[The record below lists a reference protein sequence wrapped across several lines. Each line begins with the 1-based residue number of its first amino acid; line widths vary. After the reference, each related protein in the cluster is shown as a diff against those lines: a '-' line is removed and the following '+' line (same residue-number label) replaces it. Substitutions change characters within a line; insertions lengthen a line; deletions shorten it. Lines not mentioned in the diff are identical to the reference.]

1 MSAVLDFREL
11 RDKVLAGEMD
21 EDEEPTPTPLGEE
34 VKNTSTL
41 LGLSAA
47 VGIGRASVCSLPT
60 DWPRKTRVANEFFG
74 FGVFLVLRHGFFQFY
89 SDLT

>member
-47 VGIGRASVCSLPT
+47 VGI
-60 DWPRKTRVANEFFG
+60 FG
-74 FGVFLVLRHGFFQFY
+74 FLGYDNFVNKGDSSNYLNKATSNIFVKI
-89 SDLT
+89 